1 MSNALNSVHPSSAAP
16 SAAVPNAVAPG
27 AAAPIP
33 SLPHLDVIDLRS
45 SFQVEAFEHGEVI
58 YRPGDPANRVYI
70 LRSGRVRL
78 LRKPPQ
84 EGTSVAEPGS
94 LIALL
99 RSGDLFGDLL
109 RPSDALME
117 EVAVAVGD
125 TEVWTLNGSDLA
137 PLLEARPTL
146 AIELLQA
153 LNDRARQ
160 LRKRVNALT
169 FKEVPA
175 RLAEAILQL
184 ADTHG
189 EYCPHGA
196 ELDLRGVTQQDLADL
211 VGASRSFV
219 STLVNEMKR
228 DGMLANV
235 GRTLCIRNREL
246 LGKLAVRDR
255 V

>member
-1 MSNALNSVHPSSAAP
+1 MSNALNSVHPSVSRQSAAT
-16 SAAVPNAVAPG
+16 

-33 SLPHLDVIDLRS
+33 SLPQLDVIDLRS

-58 YRPGDPANRVYI
+58 YRPGDPANRVHI

-84 EGTSVAEPGS
+84 EGTTVPEPGS

-99 RSGDLFGDLL
+99 RSGELFGDLL
-109 RPSDALME
+109 RPAGAIME
-117 EVAVAVGD
+117 ELAVAVGD
-125 TEVWTLNGSDLA
+125 TEVWTLDGSDLTS
-137 PLLEARPTL
+137 LIEARPTL
-146 AIELLQA
+146 AIELMQA
-153 LNDRARQ
+153 LNERARL

-228 DGMLANV
+228 DGMLSNV
-235 GRTLCIRNREL
+235 GRTMCIRDREL
-246 LGKLAVRDR
+246 LGKLAAKDR